1 MPVSTRYLSVT
12 DLLGPLEKFQ
22 TREFEYRSEVFP
34 PFELLQ
40 QATINAAR
48 VIGMAGEIGEI
59 SSGAYADLLV
69 VDGNPLEDL
78 SLLQSDGAN
87 LQIIMKGGEVV
98 PKSPR
103 FARSCARFNS
113 VGCATLTPF
122 TRYKETT
129 EVEI

>member
-22 TREFEYRSEVFP
+22 TREFEYRSEVFT

-98 PKSPR
+98 P
-103 FARSCARFNS
+103 
-113 VGCATLTPF
+113 
-122 TRYKETT
+122 
-129 EVEI
+129 